1 MRPRQ
6 QTSPNDPFARNRR
19 KTGPDE
25 TGTNAVLVR
34 FGLVALAVL
43 VIGIACAV
51 MFGGEEPVDEDFDN
65 EALQEPFFLL
75 SKAYSYYETDNAKAA
90 AYFRKAAEKGE
101 PEAMY
106 RLAGLY
112 AAGDGLPHDNEQALN
127 WYLKAAGLGDVE
139 AQKDLASLY
148 ALGLGTPKNWAEAE
162 RWLCAA
168 AEQGDAEAM
177 CRLGDLYA
185 AGGDGLKQDMVQA
198 LAWYR
203 KAAEQGS
210 RTAKCRIGV
219 MLFQGDGV
227 PEDRAKALE
236 LFREAAREGEP
247 TAQFNLGIIHYN
259 GYGVDKD
266 IHEAARW
273 FEKAANGRHQ
283 MARAAMQRQD
293 IATAHQENLKAE
305 EEARYRAIVEPLM
318 QRARKGEAKAQF
330 GLGAAY
336 YYGMYG
342 LPRDKAQ
349 AALWYGKAAEQNHP
363 KALRNLPKMYDEG
376 DGIPQDRAQAAF
388 WYRKAAEYNIP
399 GSRKILAERYYAG
412 DGIPRDTKQAVHW
425 YRLLAEE
432 SEDPGISGMYLR
444 KIGKI
449 YAEGD
454 GMPRNEKQAVALLS
468 EAALLGDEESPL
480 LLARLY
486 AAGKGLPPDKGRAI
500 LWLHWAASDF
510 NRKAMLELERIYAE
524 GDGVPRNTWLATAW
538 CREVCER
545 SDRQCTQARDMLHTL
560 DAEAAIPKKYEHAM
574 SRLLWMRMAL
584 AKSELLQAC
593 GKTSKTEQGKI
604 RIARIATRLES
615 DISTVINDLTRLKE
629 GKDELPPQLKALIE
643 ADSAR
648 AAEICRELAFVLGR
662 LAAEGDGMERDP
674 GLSLYYY
681 RRSLK
686 LGNSKARAVLQHH
699 LPDIASA
706 PDGKK
711 AAGPGK
717 NGKAEQPAQ
726 GPAGAEAQRLLAKG
740 RACWIGDGVPQN
752 RTQAVS
758 WFRKALEQGSA
769 EAARILARCS
779 FFGEGTEES
788 DAETLYCLLMY
799 KALRD
804 TDGPLP
810 EAEQALK
817 RCCEIQLPNAVIQ
830 DVRQRWLKDL
840 ADIRLR
846 MTAG

>member
-6 QTSPNDPFARNRR
+6 PSSLNDLFARNRR
-19 KTGPDE
+19 KTGPGKQSPD
-25 TGTNAVLVR
+25 TVR
-34 FGLVALAVL
+34 FRTALAVL
-43 VIGIACAV
+43 VIAVIGIAFLL
-51 MFGGEEPVDEDFDN
+51 MPREEPVDEDFDN

-75 SKAYSYYETDNAKAA
+75 SKAHSYYGTDNAKAA

-106 RLAGLY
+106 HLAGLY

-127 WYLKAAGLGDVE
+127 WYLKAAGRGHVE

-148 ALGLGTPKNWAEAE
+148 ALGLGTPKNRAEAE
-162 RWLCAA
+162 RWLRAA
-168 AEQGDAEAM
+168 AEQSDTEAM

-185 AGGDGLKQDMVQA
+185 ADGDGLTPDMAQA

-203 KAAEQGS
+203 KAVELGS
-210 RTAKCRIGV
+210 REAQCRIGV
-219 MLFQGDGV
+219 MYFQGKGV
-227 PEDRAKALE
+227 PEDRAKALK
-236 LFREAAREGEP
+236 LFREAARVGEP
-247 TAQFNLGIIHYN
+247 TAQFNLGVIHYN
-259 GYGVDKD
+259 GYGVDRD
-266 IHEAARW
+266 VHEAARW
-273 FEKAANGRHQ
+273 FEEAATVGQ
-283 MARAAMQRQD
+283 EMARAAMRRQD
-293 IATAHQENLKAE
+293 IAAAHQENLRAE
-305 EEARYRAIVEPLM
+305 EEARHRAILDPLT
-318 QRARKGEAKAQF
+318 QRAREGEANAQF
-330 GLGAAY
+330 ALGAAY
-336 YYGMYG
+336 YYGQHG
-342 LPRDKAQ
+342 LPCDKAQ
-349 AALWYGKAAEQNHP
+349 AALWYGKAAEQNHL
-363 KALRNLPKMYDEG
+363 KALRNLPRMYDEG
-376 DGIPQDRAQAAF
+376 DGIPQDRAQAAY
-388 WYRKAAEYNIP
+388 WYRKAAEQNVP
-399 GSRKILAERYYAG
+399 GSRKILAERYAAG
-412 DGIPRDTKQAVHW
+412 DGIPRDMKQAVYW
-425 YRLLAEE
+425 YSLLAED
-432 SEDPGISGMYLR
+432 SENPEISGMYLR

-454 GMPRNEKQAVALLS
+454 GMPRNVKQAVALLS
-468 EAALLGDEESPL
+468 EAALLGDEESPI

-486 AAGKGLPPDKGRAI
+486 VADKGLPPDTGEAI
-500 LWLHWAASDF
+500 LWLHWAAADF

-524 GDGVPRNTWLATAW
+524 GDGVPRNAWLATAW
-538 CREVCER
+538 CRKVCER

-560 DAEAAIPKKYEHAM
+560 DAEAAIPQKYEHAM
-574 SRLLWMRMAL
+574 SMLLWMRMAL

-593 GKTSKTEQGKI
+593 GETSKTEQGKV

-629 GKDELPPQLKALIE
+629 DKDELPAQLKALLE
-643 ADSAR
+643 ADFAK
-648 AAEICRELAFVLGR
+648 AAEIRRDLAFALGR

-686 LGNSKARAVLQHH
+686 LGNNKARAVLQRH

-740 RACWIGDGVPQN
+740 RACWTGDGVPQN

-788 DAETLYCLLMY
+788 DAETLYCLLMFA
-799 KALRD
+799 ALRD
-804 TDGPLP
+804 TDGPSP

-817 RCCEIQLPNAVIQ
+817 RCCEIELPNAVIQ

-846 MTAG
+846 MAAD